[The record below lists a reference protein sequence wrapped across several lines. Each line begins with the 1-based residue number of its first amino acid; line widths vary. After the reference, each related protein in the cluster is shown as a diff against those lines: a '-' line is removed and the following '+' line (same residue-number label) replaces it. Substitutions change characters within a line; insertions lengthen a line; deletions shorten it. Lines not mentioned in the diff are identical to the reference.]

1 MDALFLKIVNMSIA
15 ASWLIL
21 AVVLLRVVLNK
32 APKWINVLLWG
43 IVVFRLICPFSFES
57 ALSLIPSA
65 ETISPE
71 IMMDW
76 TPEISTGVSSID
88 KVVNPIITDTFT
100 PEPIVSANP
109 LQLLIP
115 VLAIVWAIGIVAML
129 VYAAVS
135 YLRLQKKVGASFFVG
150 DNIWICD
157 DIQTPFIL
165 GVFRPRIYIP
175 SGTDEAQLPHI
186 IAHENAHLKRRD
198 HWWKPMGFLA
208 LSIHWFNPLVWV
220 AYLLLCRDIEL
231 ACDEKVI
238 RDLNQSE
245 SISYSEALLS
255 CSVNRR
261 TILVCPL
268 AFGEV
273 GVKERVKRVL
283 NYKKPAFWIV
293 VVAIIAAIVT
303 AVCFLTNPKTIGD
316 SITLVEQ
323 STPGNGNTFTYDTT
337 FGQSVMSGTVYAEQW
352 SNGTCTKSSP
362 AVLTSE
368 VDEINILLDVR
379 RENGHSVGV
388 DIQVDTNEHG
398 GSFITYFAFPENY
411 SILGWSCNGYE
422 LNKPILIQSEAEKI
436 LAAMVF
442 DVGNGVR
449 VFSPEVLVNEP
460 ERLENVDYAIVIRA
474 SFDSTNLDNE
484 NSEHNSHSADGGAVI
499 PMVMVNDTLYLYTGF
514 ENTDAHHDVMNG
526 KITSS
531 VRGNTKPTVNDQS
544 NFGEGYAYQYGAA
557 EGTIEIYMD
566 GKWCIFATEEVRQ
579 DIQFPVADGD
589 VNGSNGAE
597 SGETTPVVA
606 GVSMVDASKIASIA
620 VTNGNTG
627 EQKTV
632 TGKKAYSEE
641 YYFYNDLRKLYGQL
655 DFSVQAVENER
666 VGYQYSMVLYDVE
679 GNKLQRVTPYKD
691 GLTVD
696 GIFYQYD
703 GTGEGAKASLNLM
716 EYMEYIFTPE
726 TTPLQK

>member
-1 MDALFLKIVNMSIA
+1 MSSLFLKIVNMSIA

-21 AVVLLRVVLNK
+21 AVVLLRVVLRE

-43 IVVFRLICPFSFES
+43 AVAIRLLCPITIES
-57 ALSLIPSA
+57 NLSMVPSA
-65 ETISPE
+65 EVFPNEVVSGPSFDVNTSFNIVDTQINDYLGDRYFEGVTVPANNGANITTILSVAW
-71 IMMDW
+71 IVG
-76 TPEISTGVSSID
+76 IF
-88 KVVNPIITDTFT
+88 TFA
-100 PEPIVSANP
+100 VFA
-109 LQLLIP
+109 L
-115 VLAIVWAIGIVAML
+115 
-129 VYAAVS
+129 VS
-135 YLRLQKKVGASFFVG
+135 YRKIHNKVRPSLNVR

-165 GVFRPRIYIP
+165 GCFKPKIYIP
-175 SGTDEAQLPHI
+175 SGTDEVQLPHI
-186 IAHENAHLKRRD
+186 IAHENAHLKRCD
-198 HWWKPMGFLA
+198 HWWKPLGYLVLA
-208 LSIHWFNPLVWV
+208 IHWFNPLVWI
-220 AYLLLCRDIEL
+220 AYILLCRDIEL

-238 RDLNQSE
+238 RELNQSE
-245 SISYSEALLS
+245 SISYSETLLS

-323 STPGNGNTFTYDTT
+323 STPGNGNAFTYDTT

-352 SNGTCTKSSP
+352 SNGTCTKSTP

-474 SFDSTNLDNE
+474 SFDSTNLGNE
-484 NSEHNSHSADGGAVI
+484 NSEHTSHSADSGAVI

-531 VRGNTKPTVNDQS
+531 VHGNTKPTVNDQS

-597 SGETTPVVA
+597 SGETTSVVA

-632 TGKKAYSEE
+632 TGKKAYSDE
-641 YYFYNDLRKLYGQL
+641 YL
-655 DFSVQAVENER
+655 A
-666 VGYQYSMVLYDVE
+666 
-679 GNKLQRVTPYKD
+679 
-691 GLTVD
+691 
-696 GIFYQYD
+696 
-703 GTGEGAKASLNLM
+703 
-716 EYMEYIFTPE
+716 
-726 TTPLQK
+726 